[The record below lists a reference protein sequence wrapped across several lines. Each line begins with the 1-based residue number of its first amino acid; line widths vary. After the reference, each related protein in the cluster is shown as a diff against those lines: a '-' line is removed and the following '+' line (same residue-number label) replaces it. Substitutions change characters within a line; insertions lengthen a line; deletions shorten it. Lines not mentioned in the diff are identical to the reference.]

1 MTDRHDPRRL
11 KPCQKISL
19 NKLFAHDKRRLT
31 FLCASQRRSAPQGKI
46 GDDRTKST
54 STIARLERLTREN
67 LRNAARRPCFAK
79 NADIAFQKLDWNRA
93 KPSRLAYAWS
103 LNQSSTQQ
111 SRLRCRIRWHHNPVA
126 TVQAAP
132 SAPSVTVQM
141 AAANVPSPT
150 SLSDRRATCAI
161 PESSTAFRWSLSWLG
176 SVSAPMD

>member
-93 KPSRLAYAWS
+93 KPSRLTYAWS
-103 LNQSSTQQ
+103 LNQSSKLQ
-111 SRLRCRIRWHHNPVA
+111 SRVRIRWPHNPVA

-132 SAPSVTVQM
+132 SAPSATVQI
-141 AAANVPSPT
+141 AAANAPSPT
-150 SLSDRRATCAI
+150 SSSDRRATFVI
-161 PESSTAFRWSLSWLG
+161 PESSTVFRWSLSWLG
-176 SVSAPMD
+176 SV